1 MSGPESELDEQA
13 IAVEFVPRQ
22 WQFLCTQV
30 HGDGDPF
37 MADAEIEDGTV
48 VCTKCKTTERIADMN
63 PGCKISED
71 GTITTWVSPK
81 RFSHFRR

>member
-1 MSGPESELDEQA
+1 MDQKASWTNRLSPLSSCRGNGSSS
-13 IAVEFVPRQ
+13 VRR
-22 WQFLCTQV
+22 
-30 HGDGDPF
+30 F

-48 VCTKCKTTERIADMN
+48 ICTKCKTTERIADMN